1 MFLRSAYCKARA
13 RIFHRRS
20 PVAVCPSPPK
30 WKHRAQSRNR
40 RTAKRPK
47 TAISSILPLES
58 WISKRQ
64 YLTLRERN
72 VRSPQRC
79 NSTRQNEESHRATP
93 IFLLHIFPKTPQLS
107 HQTRLLLFIT
117 PLVSPFSYARV
128 RALSEFA
135 FFAFTLHLNPQPTEK
150 QILAVKI
157 SVKFCLHRGEN
168 RIQRSKTISAMNS
181 DIFKYRRCIVQ
192 EVKANSHLAFTP
204 IPLTNRNLYLL
215 GEEVK
220 AKIENSW
227 TRVRARFGGKD
238 MIFRTES
245 TERRKN
251 APPFRSIS
259 TQNLDMNITSHTQ
272 KVCNRTA

>member
-1 MFLRSAYCKARA
+1 MYIAKPRA
-13 RIFHRRS
+13 RIFHLRS
-20 PVAVCPSPPK
+20 PVAVCPSHPK

-47 TAISSILPLES
+47 TAISSILSLETR
-58 WISKRQ
+58 ISKRR
-64 YLTLRERN
+64 YLTLRERH
-72 VRSPQRC
+72 VRSPLRC
-79 NSTRQNEESHRATP
+79 YSTRRNEESHCAVP

-135 FFAFTLHLNPQPTEK
+135 FFAFTLHLDPQPTEK

-181 DIFKYRRCIVQ
+181 DIFKHRRCIVQ
-192 EVKANSHLAFTP
+192 EVKANSHLAFTL
-204 IPLTNRNLYLL
+204 IPLTNRNLNLP

-227 TRVRARFGGKD
+227 TRVRARIWRKRHDFSDRKHGKEKKTPHRFGRYRQK
-238 MIFRTES
+238 T
-245 TERRKN
+245 
-251 APPFRSIS
+251 SI
-259 TQNLDMNITSHTQ
+259 
-272 KVCNRTA
+272 

>member
-1 MFLRSAYCKARA
+1 MYIAKPRA

-20 PVAVCPSPPK
+20 PVAVCPSHPK

-47 TAISSILPLES
+47 TAISSISPLES
-58 WISKRQ
+58 RISKRR
-64 YLTLRERN
+64 YLTLRERH
-72 VRSPQRC
+72 VRSPLHC
-79 NSTRQNEESHRATP
+79 NSTRQNEESHCAVP

-135 FFAFTLHLNPQPTEK
+135 FFAFTLHLDPQPAEK
-150 QILAVKI
+150 QMLAVKI

-181 DIFKYRRCIVQ
+181 DISKHRRCIVQ
-192 EVKANSHLAFTP
+192 EVKANSRLAFTP
-204 IPLTNRNLYLL
+204 IPLINRNLDLPS
-215 GEEVK
+215 EEVK
-220 AKIENSW
+220 AKIEKHR
-227 TRVRARFGGKD
+227 TRGRARFGGKD
-238 MIFRTES
+238 MIFPTES
-245 TERRKN
+245 GERRKKT
-251 APPFRSIS
+251 PHHFGRYRHKTSI
-259 TQNLDMNITSHTQ
+259 
-272 KVCNRTA
+272 